1 MTAHQRVVRVRRNY
15 NKWVANQTL
24 EDYALRFTAKS
35 ARKWSSL
42 RVANTAIGAI
52 SFLALEAI
60 GGAITV
66 NYGVANA
73 VSAILVVGGLIFL
86 TGLPIAYYAATYGVD
101 IDLLTRGA
109 GFGYIGSTVTS
120 LIYAS
125 FTFLFF
131 AIEAAIMSLA
141 LELWFG
147 LPLFA
152 GYVVSSVVVI
162 PLVTHG
168 ITFISRLQLWTQ
180 PIWIILHVLPF
191 AAIAIFDAS
200 SFEGWAHYGGRAGE
214 DGLSPNLVLF
224 GAASTV
230 VFSLIAQIGEQVDFL
245 RFLPAEPHPTVP
257 SRRSVTACGTAPLLP
272 LPACGERVG
281 VRGRLRKLRLATHG
295 LWRGPLTRNLREERA
310 NSDLSPQA
318 GRGKGLAWWT
328 AYLAAGPGWII
339 PGLLKLLAGSFLAYL
354 AIRHLVPVDKA
365 TEPTQMYLVA
375 FGNVFSSPQVA
386 LAFTCTFV
394 IISQVKI
401 NVTNAYA
408 GSIAW
413 SNFFSRLTHSHPG
426 RVVWL
431 VFNVAIALLLMEL
444 GVFKALEHILG
455 LYSLVAVAW
464 VGALVADL
472 VVNKPLGLSPPFI
485 EFKRAH
491 LYDVNPVGVGAMI
504 LATITGIVAYAGVFG
519 TIMQALAS
527 FVALGVAFITAP
539 AIAAATRGKFY
550 LARTPRKLPDGQSMV
565 RCCIC
570 EHPFEAEDMAQCP
583 AYSGPICSLCCS
595 LETRCRDACKP
606 DARISRQVGAV
617 VDRTLPAWAVKLLNN
632 DVSQYVG
639 VLSLFAAI
647 IGSVLAFVYFQV
659 SFESDLQRQLLRS
672 TLWTVFFILGI
683 IAGIAAW
690 LFVLVHES
698 RRVAEEESR
707 RQTELLMQEIE
718 AHKRTDIKLQQA
730 KEKAEAASKAKSRYV
745 EGLSHELR
753 TPLNAVAGYAQI
765 LERDPEI
772 PVRRLDAIRIV
783 RRNAEYLSGLI
794 DGLLD
799 ISKIEAGRFH
809 LNRNEVR
816 LREFLLQLV
825 DMFRLQASAKG
836 IEFKFSASDKL
847 PPSVYTDENRLRQIL
862 INLLSNAIKFTDAGH
877 VTMRVDYRN
886 QVARFEVEDTGIGID
901 PDDLNRIFQ
910 PFERAQH
917 GPVNA
922 RTGTGL
928 GLTITRM
935 LAETM
940 GGEITVK
947 SEIGRGSRFQVKL
960 MLAEV
965 ARPRNAPPLEHRVCG
980 YDGPRQTVLVV
991 DDDGVHR
998 DLVRELLEPLGFNVM
1013 AAASGAA
1020 CLALVAERP
1029 PNLIL
1034 LDISMPDMDGW
1045 AVARALR
1052 QMPRERPAIIML
1064 SAIAMEEERAAE
1076 PDRFFDDYMIKP
1088 IDLRQMLEKFHTLLD
1103 IEWTARDEIAK
1114 EPSAPAPPAPAKS
1127 LTSLTKSLAPDA
1139 IDALIRLGQIG
1150 HFRGISA
1157 TLDEIE
1163 AASPECAA
1171 CVAELRAIANSFNLT
1186 RFLTV
1191 LDAQRRT

>member
-1 MTAHQRVVRVRRNY
+1 MTAHQRIVRVRRNY

-66 NYGVANA
+66 NYGFANA
-73 VSAILVVGGLIFL
+73 TTAILAVAGLIFL

-131 AIEAAIMSLA
+131 AIEAAIMSQA

-147 LPLFA
+147 VPLFI
-152 GYVVSSVVVI
+152 GYVISSVAVI

-180 PIWIILHVLPF
+180 PVWIVLHLLPF
-191 AAIAIFDAS
+191 GFIAFHDAGSFD
-200 SFEGWAHYGGRAGE
+200 GWTHYGGRAE
-214 DGLSPNLVLF
+214 PDGQSFNLALF

-245 RFLPAEPHPTVP
+245 RFLPASGE
-257 SRRSVTACGTAPLLP
+257 RRST
-272 LPACGERVG
+272 
-281 VRGRLRKLRLATHG
+281 
-295 LWRGPLTRNLREERA
+295 
-310 NSDLSPQA
+310 
-318 GRGKGLAWWT
+318 AWWV
-328 AYLAAGPGWII
+328 AYLTAGPGWIV
-339 PGLLKLLAGSFLAYL
+339 PGVLKLLAGSFLAYL
-354 AIRHLVPVDKA
+354 AVRHLVPVEKA
-365 TEPTQMYLVA
+365 VEPTQMYLVA
-375 FGNVFSSPQVA
+375 FGNVFASPQVA

-444 GVFKALEHILG
+444 GIFKALEHILG
-455 LYSLVAVAW
+455 LYSIVAVAW

-472 VVNKPLGLSPPFI
+472 IVNKPLGLSPPFI

-491 LYDVNPVGVGAMI
+491 LYDINPVGVGSMI
-504 LATITGIVAYAGVFG
+504 LATAMGIVAYSGIAGA
-519 TIMQALAS
+519 TMQALSS
-527 FVALGVAFITAP
+527 FVALGIAFVAAP
-539 AIAAATRGKFY
+539 AIAFITGGRYY
-550 LARTPRKLPDGQSMV
+550 LARTPRKMPGAPLTM

-570 EHPFEAEDMAQCP
+570 EHVFEAEDMAQCP

-595 LETRCRDACKP
+595 LETRCRDCCKP
-606 DARISRQVGAV
+606 GARLSNQIGTWA
-617 VDRTLPAWAVKLLNN
+617 DRTFPAWMVRSMKT
-632 DVSQYVG
+632 DISEYVG
-639 VLSLFAAI
+639 VLLLFAAI
-647 IGSVLAFVYFQV
+647 IGSVLTFVYFQV
-659 SFESDLQRQLLRS
+659 SFESNVQKDILRS
-672 TLWTVFFILGI
+672 TLWTVFFILAI

-698 RRVAEEESR
+698 RRVAEEETR

-718 AHKRTDIKLQQA
+718 AHKRTDAKLQEA

-745 EGLSHELR
+745 VGLSHELR
-753 TPLNAVAGYAQI
+753 TPLNAVVGYAQI

-772 PVRRLDAIRIV
+772 PVRRLDAIRVV

-816 LREFLLQLV
+816 PREFLDQLV
-825 DMFRLQASAKG
+825 DMFRLQAAAKG
-836 IEFKFSASDKL
+836 IEFRFVMSDQL
-847 PPSVYTDENRLRQIL
+847 PGAVYTDENRLRQIL
-862 INLLSNAIKFTDAGH
+862 INLLSNAIKFTDVGH
-877 VTMRVDYRN
+877 LTMRVGYRN
-886 QVARFEVEDTGIGID
+886 QVARFEIEDSGIGIH
-901 PDDLNRIFQ
+901 PQDLDRIFQ
-910 PFERAQH
+910 PFERAQR
-917 GPVNA
+917 GPAVA
-922 RTGTGL
+922 KTGTGL
-928 GLTITRM
+928 GLTITKM

-940 GGEITVK
+940 GGEITVR
-947 SEIGRGSRFQVKL
+947 SEVGRGSVFQVKL
-960 MLAEV
+960 LLSEV
-965 ARPRNAPPLEHRVCG
+965 ARPRSGPPIERRVRG
-980 YDGPRQTVLVV
+980 YDGPRQTILVV
-991 DDDGVHR
+991 DDDHLHR
-998 DLVRELLEPLGFNVM
+998 DLVVELLEPLGFKVLT
-1013 AAASGAA
+1013 AASGAA
-1020 CLALVAERP
+1020 CLALMEECR

-1034 LDISMPDMDGW
+1034 LDISMPEMDGW
-1045 AVARALR
+1045 TVARRLR
-1052 QMPRERPAIIML
+1052 QSARERPAIIML
-1064 SAIAMEEERAAE
+1064 SAITMEKERDFE
-1076 PDRFFDDYMIKP
+1076 PERIYDGYMIKP
-1088 IDLRQMLEKFHTLLD
+1088 IDLRQLLEQFHTLLN
-1103 IEWTARDEIAK
+1103 IEWTTRDDDGDDATTLQ
-1114 EPSAPAPPAPAKS
+1114 PAAAAASAVLHGPP
-1127 LTSLTKSLAPDA
+1127 DDD
-1139 IDALIRLGQIG
+1139 IDALIGLGQIG
-1150 HFRGISA
+1150 HFRGINA
-1157 TLDEIE
+1157 KLDEIE
-1163 AASPECAA
+1163 RTSPHAAAF
-1171 CVAELRAIANSFNLT
+1171 VTELRTIVNSFNLS
-1186 RFLTV
+1186 RLLTV
-1191 LDAQRRT
+1191 LEAQRSRHAP